1 MYRLDIADFRVWVSI
16 GVSEQERHYPQPV
29 LVSLSL
35 FFKEEPK
42 ACSTDKVSDSVCYAE
57 LVSLIEEVATN
68 NPCALI
74 ERLAKVLLEKIE
86 KALAGQVSRID
97 LRVSKERP
105 PIPDLLIP
113 VSFSISR
120 EVP

>member
-1 MYRLDIADFRVWVSI
+1 MGIYR
-16 GVSEQERHYPQPV
+16 
-29 LVSLSL
+29 SLRTRTALSAARSCFFIS

-105 PIPDLLIP
+105 PIPDLLSP